1 MDEPTEEGE
10 MSKGLSRH
18 QASRRRMYS
27 ALQRELRERRARAA
41 SEERYWLSDEVAAI
55 EIEESL
61 DFEAPVAFGVA
72 ARRRAS
78 AA

>member
-1 MDEPTEEGE
+1 
-10 MSKGLSRH
+10 
-18 QASRRRMYS
+18 MYS
-27 ALQRELRERRARAA
+27 ARQRELRERRSRAA
-41 SEERYWLSDEVAAI
+41 GEERYWLSDEVAAI

-61 DFEAPVAFGVA
+61 DFEAPVAFGIA